1 MSKLNVGVLGLSHDH
16 VWGNL
21 SALAAGELGR
31 VTAAAEPDP
40 ELRARLRGLHG
51 GVEIHES
58 FDALLER
65 RDLDAVLIFSD
76 NRTSAELGVRA
87 LDRQLPVM
95 IEKPMA
101 ADLDGAETMLS
112 AARQRGVPLMVNW
125 PTVWRP
131 ALRYGLTLAVEG
143 VVGDPIQVSHR
154 GGHAG
159 PREFGCSPQFSE
171 WLYDP
176 KRNGGGA
183 LVDYCGW
190 RAALPPVLG
199 QPAAVMAVTLP
210 PRKPDLTARTARWW
224 CSPTRRARTSGGQL
238 DADRRRAGLRDDR
251 LRRSG
256 HAAGP
261 PTPDDARG

>member
-1 MSKLNVGVLGLSHDH
+1 MTKLNVGVLGLSHDH

-21 SALAAGELGR
+21 SALATGELGR

-51 GVEIHES
+51 GVEIHET

-87 LDRQLPVM
+87 MDRHLPVM

-131 ALRYGLTLAVEG
+131 ALRYGLTLAIEG

-171 WLYDP
+171 WL
-176 KRNGGGA
+176 
-183 LVDYCGW
+183 
-190 RAALPPVLG
+190 
-199 QPAAVMAVTLP
+199 
-210 PRKPDLTARTARWW
+210 
-224 CSPTRRARTSGGQL
+224 
-238 DADRRRAGLRDDR
+238 
-251 LRRSG
+251 
-256 HAAGP
+256 
-261 PTPDDARG
+261 